1 DSIAT
6 SAFPETLDNTTEAKL
21 LADPSSTV
29 TDRKQA
35 SIRIAREIPIVRS
48 NSVEGSNAVFIQT
61 EFKEAGV
68 ILQVQPRI
76 SQAQTIELSVQPVC
90 SVVAEITST
99 GPVID
104 NRTADT
110 TVRVPNGQIFALGGL
125 RQNSIVEMVRGISF
139 SKDLKYVGKLF
150 RSHDTDLPE
159 SELNVFL
166 KPE

>member
-1 DSIAT
+1 M
-6 SAFPETLDNTTEAKL
+6 
-21 LADPSSTV
+21 
-29 TDRKQA
+29 
-35 SIRIAREIPIVRS
+35 
-48 NSVEGSNAVFIQT
+48 
-61 EFKEAGV
+61 

-110 TVRVPNGQIFALGGL
+110 TVRVPNGQMFALGGL
-125 RQNSIVEMVRGISF
+125 RQNSIVETVRGISF
-139 SKDLKYVGKLF
+139 LKDLKYIGKLI

-166 KPE
+166 KPEIVYSRAEVKPPEQIASIVEEWQVNRIPTLKTRHRHVAVETLTAHTIIRDQELMAAVIH